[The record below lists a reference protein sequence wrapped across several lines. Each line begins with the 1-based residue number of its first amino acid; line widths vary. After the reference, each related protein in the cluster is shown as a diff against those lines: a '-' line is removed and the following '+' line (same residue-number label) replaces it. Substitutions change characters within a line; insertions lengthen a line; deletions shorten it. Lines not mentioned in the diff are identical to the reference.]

1 MKSFF
6 HSRGFRLLAAAAA
19 LLCAAMIYTAALGE
33 GGLSSATSSV
43 VGLFTTPMQWL
54 ASIGGERLSNLTAD
68 VRKVQEM
75 EQEIDELRRE
85 LDERNRQLSDY
96 YEIKKQNDD
105 LKEYLDIKDVHQ
117 DWTFVPATIVGRDTN
132 ELFSGFTVN
141 KGAVSGVR
149 AGDPV
154 ITESGLVGRVSKV
167 GTTYAKVETIYHPD
181 VQVSVISSRTE
192 EIGVLCGDKI
202 YADQNLVQMQYLN
215 PKTSVQAGDLIVT
228 SGKGGVYPQKIII
241 GTVQQ
246 VIQSRTDISLTAL
259 VRPAVDLDSITSVM
273 IITSFTGQGETMESL
288 DGNEE

>member
-117 DWTFVPATIVGRDTN
+117 DWAFVPATIVGRDTN

>member
-6 HSRGFRLLAAAAA
+6 HSRGFRLLAAAVA

-117 DWTFVPATIVGRDTN
+117 DWAFVPATIVGRDTN

-228 SGKGGVYPQKIII
+228 SGKGGVYPQKIVI